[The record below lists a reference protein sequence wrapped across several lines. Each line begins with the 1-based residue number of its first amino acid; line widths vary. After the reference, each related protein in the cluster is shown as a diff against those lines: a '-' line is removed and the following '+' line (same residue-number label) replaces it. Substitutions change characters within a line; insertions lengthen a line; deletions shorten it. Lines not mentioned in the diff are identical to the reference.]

1 MMKKEYTI
9 NGRKYYQQPLVI
21 GQMARL
27 LAALKGISIGSM
39 NAMGLV
45 LGFGADLP
53 RLLACVLVPDGSHAR
68 DVDTAALE
76 AELWDVEIDQALEVV
91 ADFLEQARLGSRLER
106 IAAMIPAQTQPL
118 PGTMPSV

>member
-106 IAAMIPAQTQPL
+106 ITAMISAQNQPL